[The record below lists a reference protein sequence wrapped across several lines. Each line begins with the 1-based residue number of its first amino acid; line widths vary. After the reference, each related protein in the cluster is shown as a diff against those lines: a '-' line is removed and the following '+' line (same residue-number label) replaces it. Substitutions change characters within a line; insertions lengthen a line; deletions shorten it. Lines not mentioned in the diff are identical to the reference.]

1 MNTFAELF
9 KYYRLRS
16 GIASLTEFADA
27 FANKGY
33 FYELSI
39 FSHWQKGTRTPT
51 KREVVLTVVEVFI
64 EHDGIVSANQS
75 NELLESAGHGYLTD
89 RERERF
95 FTSKIPTPS
104 VSATV
109 L

>member
-1 MNTFAELF
+1 MNTFAQLF

-39 FSHWQKGTRTPT
+39 FSHWQKGNRTPT
-51 KREVVLTVVEVFI
+51 KRPVVMMVVTVFI
-64 EHDGIVSANQS
+64 ERGGIVSVAQAND
-75 NELLESAGHGYLTD
+75 LLESAGHGYLTD

-95 FTSKIPTPS
+95 FTSKITTPS